1 MTLTTE
7 NENTFVNYDYDD
19 DEKEMEIY
27 NHVKKCTEK
36 TCLICESSYDF
47 IDVEQTKIRQCQG
60 EIEKAIKDILEK
72 RNVNAKIDI
81 YEEDEFFDKDILYF
95 HFDFHIRR

>member
-36 TCLICESSYDF
+36 TCLICESSHDF
-47 IDVEQTKIRQCQG
+47 IDVEQTKIR
-60 EIEKAIKDILEK
+60 
-72 RNVNAKIDI
+72 
-81 YEEDEFFDKDILYF
+81 
-95 HFDFHIRR
+95 